1 MEPLTFGE
9 SAQLFQAYR
18 AYGLITTGQTT
29 GTIAVPA
36 GATLLRKMVISVSEN
51 ATRSVAGVT
60 QFSIGT
66 GADTMFSVGLYF
78 PTSQTSASGAAYS
91 RDMSDSGMA
100 WKIDGGPITWT
111 LSTAFNAGQMDINLY
126 FI

>member
-18 AYGLITTGQTT
+18 AYALIPSGQTT

-36 GATLLRKMVISVSEN
+36 GATLLRKLVISVSEN
-51 ATRSVAGVT
+51 ATRAVAGVT

-78 PTSQTSASGAAYS
+78 PTSQTSAAGAAYS

-126 FI
+126 FV

>member
-18 AYGLITTGQTT
+18 AYALITTGQTT

-91 RDMSDSGMA
+91 RDIVRQWYGVESG
-100 WKIDGGPITWT
+100 WWPHNLD
-111 LSTAFNAGQMDINLY
+111 AFNRVQRGPNGH
-126 FI
+126 